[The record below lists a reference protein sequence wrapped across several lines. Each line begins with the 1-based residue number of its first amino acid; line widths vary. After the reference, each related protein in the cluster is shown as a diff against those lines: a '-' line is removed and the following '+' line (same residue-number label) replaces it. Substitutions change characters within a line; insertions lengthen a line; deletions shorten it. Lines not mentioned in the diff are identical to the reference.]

1 MEKTVLVIG
10 ASGFVGKTVMRDLL
24 IRGYAVRAAARQ
36 PVGIPDGAEYAVLPD
51 LTQPDIAWGALL
63 DGVDR
68 IVYLAARVHVMNDTH
83 PDPLAA
89 YMAVNHDAALSLAHE
104 AARRGI
110 GRFVYL
116 SSVKVNGEQST
127 RPLTELDPPQPTDPY
142 GISKLR
148 AENALL
154 QLGQETGLAVTI
166 LRPPLVYG
174 PGVKAN
180 FMALAR
186 AAGRGLPLPIGA
198 VQNRRS
204 MVYVE
209 NLADLIAVTL
219 EHPAAAGEVFFASD
233 GEDLST
239 AALTRG
245 LAEAQGKAANL
256 PRVPVA
262 LLMLGGRLTGRSS
275 MIQRLTNSLQVSSE
289 KARERL
295 DWTPPYPVWQA
306 IARTGGSL
314 NQPPAQST
322 AHVKIQL
329 SRSQRLYLS
338 ARTLLEK
345 VAATAG
351 LIILSPVYLLLTV
364 LIRLDSPGPALFE
377 QERAGQH
384 HQPFKIYK
392 FRTMRSDA
400 PNLSTEEMQRSG
412 LKVITH
418 LGAFLRRTSLD
429 ELPQLLNVLKG
440 EMSFVGPRPALMTQT
455 PVLQLREQAG
465 VDQLLPGIT
474 GYAQVTGRDD
484 LQDTE
489 KVERDAYYLHR
500 IGPGMDLKILQLTL
514 NSVVKGTGNK

>member
-1 MEKTVLVIG
+1 MKMVLVIG
-10 ASGFVGKTVMRDLL
+10 ANGFVGRVVVRDLL
-24 IRGYAVRAAARQ
+24 RRGYAVRAAARQ
-36 PVGIPDGAEYAVLPD
+36 PVGISEGAQYAPLPD
-51 LTQPDIAWGALL
+51 LTQPDIAWDTLL

-89 YMAVNHDAALSLAHE
+89 YLAVNHDAALSLAQA
-104 AARRGI
+104 AARRDI
-110 GRFVYL
+110 GRFIYL

-127 RPLTELDPPQPTDPY
+127 QPLTELDPPQPTDPY
-142 GISKLR
+142 GVSKLK

-154 QLGQETGLAVTI
+154 HLGRETDLEVVV

-186 AAGRGLPLPIGA
+186 AAGRGLPLPIGG

-204 MVYVE
+204 MIYVE
-209 NLADLIAVTL
+209 NLTDLIAVTL
-219 EHPAAAGEVFFASD
+219 EHPAAAGEIFFASD

-245 LAEAQGKAANL
+245 LAEAQGKTANL
-256 PRVPVA
+256 PRVPVN
-262 LLMLGGRLTGRSS
+262 LLVLAGQITGRAN
-275 MIQRLTNSLQVSSE
+275 MIQRLTGSLQISSE
-289 KARERL
+289 KARTL
-295 DWTPPYPVWQA
+295 LNWTPPYPVWQA
-306 IARTGGSL
+306 IARTGSSL
-314 NQPPAQST
+314 NQHELASIPQT
-322 AHVKIQL
+322 KIQL
-329 SRSQRLYLS
+329 GRSQKFYLLIRS
-338 ARTLLEK
+338 LLEK
-345 VAATAG
+345 GAAAFG
-351 LIILSPVYLLLTV
+351 LMMLLPVYLLLTL
-364 LIRLDSPGPALFE
+364 LIRLDSPGPAFFR
-377 QERAGQH
+377 QERAGRGH
-384 HQPFKIYK
+384 RPFEIYK

-400 PNLSTEEMQRSG
+400 PHLSTEEMQRSG
-412 LKVITH
+412 LKVITR

-440 EMSFVGPRPALMTQT
+440 DMSFVGPRPALMTQL
-455 PVLQLREQAG
+455 PVLRLREQTG

-489 KVERDAYYLHR
+489 KVERDAYYLRHL
-500 IGPGMDLKILQLTL
+500 GPGMDLKILQLTL
-514 NSVVKGTGNK
+514 NSVIKGTGNK